1 MKDAMINPSIMDL
14 LKKVDNK
21 YTLVTLASK
30 RARQLIE
37 GAKPLIDIEST
48 KPVTIATNEIDQGA
62 ITYTTI
68 KEGLK

>member
-1 MKDAMINPSIMDL
+1 MINPSIVDL

-37 GAKPLIDIEST
+37 GEKPLIDIGSS
-48 KPVTIATNEIDQGA
+48 KPVTVAINEISLGA
-62 ITYTTI
+62 ITYTTT
-68 KEGLK
+68 KEGIK

>member
-1 MKDAMINPSIMDL
+1 MKDAMINPSILDL
-14 LKKVDNK
+14 LKRVDNK

-37 GAKPLIDIEST
+37 GAKPLIDIDST

-62 ITYTTI
+62 ITYTNI